1 VNVDGRSIG
10 NGKPGP
16 ITTRIMA
23 RFREMT
29 RETGTPIFDQD

>member
-1 VNVDGRSIG
+1 VIG

-16 ITTRIMA
+16 ITTRIIA

-29 RETGTPIFDQD
+29 RETGTPIFA